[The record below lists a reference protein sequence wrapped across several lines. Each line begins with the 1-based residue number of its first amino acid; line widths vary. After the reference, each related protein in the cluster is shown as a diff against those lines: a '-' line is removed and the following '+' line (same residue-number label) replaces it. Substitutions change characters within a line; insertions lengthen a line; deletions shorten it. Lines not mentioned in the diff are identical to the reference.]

1 MLNIDL
7 VMNYGLYFCLKDLS
21 LYTDYL
27 FNYRGEKTNIV
38 KLNDFYLRLDINM
51 KKGIIKLLLRLF

>member
-7 VMNYGLYFCLKDLS
+7 VMNYRLYFCLKDLS
-21 LYTDYL
+21 LYSDYL

-38 KLNDFYLRLDINM
+38 KLNDFYLRLDINI
-51 KKGIIKLLLRLF
+51 KKRII